1 MWGFWR
7 QKAISM
13 RVWSIVSQKGGS
25 GKTTLA
31 LHLAIAA
38 TRDLKVL
45 VIDLDP
51 QQSAERWHAIRQ
63 RSTGAKDDPSIAAG
77 PHQKLPDMLKVAHKL
92 GAELVLI
99 DTPPKLDKA
108 IMPSLT
114 AATLVV
120 VPLKSS
126 VLDLQALEDCA
137 DVVNLAKARSKTV
150 VILNAV
156 PTGRNKQAAVKDSLR
171 YASRLKLE
179 VMPERLSELPAFSQG
194 LKSGR
199 GVTETERN
207 GTAAKEIKALYE
219 ALRAR
224 DSEQPGR

>member
-1 MWGFWR
+1 M
-7 QKAISM
+7 K
-13 RVWSIVSQKGGS
+13 VWSIVSQKGGS

-38 TRDLKVL
+38 AKGRKVL

-63 RSTGAKDDPSIAAG
+63 RTTGSKDDPSIAAG
-77 PHQKLPDMLKVAHKL
+77 PHQKLGDMLKTARKL

-108 IMPSLT
+108 IIPSLA
-114 AATLVV
+114 AATMVL

-126 VLDLQALEDCA
+126 ILDLQALEDCA
-137 DVVNLAKARSKTV
+137 DLVNLAKARSKTV

-156 PTGRNKQAAVKDSLR
+156 PTGRNRETAIKESLR
-171 YASRLKLE
+171 TASGLKLE
-179 VMPERLSELPAFSQG
+179 AVPERLSELPAFSQG

-199 GVTETERN
+199 GVTETEKN
-207 GTAAKEIKALYE
+207 GTAAKEITALYQ
-219 ALRAR
+219 ALWAR
-224 DSEQPGR
+224 DSEDAGE

>member
-1 MWGFWR
+1 M
-7 QKAISM
+7 
-13 RVWSIVSQKGGS
+13 
-25 GKTTLA
+25 
-31 LHLAIAA
+31 
-38 TRDLKVL
+38 L

-63 RSTGAKDDPSIAAG
+63 RTTGSKDDPSIAAG
-77 PHQKLPDMLKVAHKL
+77 PYQKLPDMLRTARKL

-108 IMPSLT
+108 IVPSLT
-114 AATLVV
+114 AATMVL

-126 VLDLQALEDCA
+126 ILDLQALEDCA

-156 PTGRNKQAAVKDSLR
+156 PAGRNRDAVVKESLR

-179 VMPERLSELPAFSQG
+179 VAPERLSELPAFSQG

-199 GVTETERN
+199 GVTETEKN
-207 GTAAKEIKALYE
+207 GTAAKEITALYQ
-219 ALRAR
+219 ALWAR
-224 DSEQPGR
+224 DGEGAGE

>member
-1 MWGFWR
+1 MVG
-7 QKAISM
+7 M

-38 TRDLKVL
+38 AKELKVL

-63 RSTGAKDDPSIAAG
+63 RVTGTKDDPSIAAG
-77 PHQKLPDMLKVAHKL
+77 PFQKLPDMLKIAGKL

-108 IMPSLT
+108 IMPSLA
-114 AATLVV
+114 AATMVL

-126 VLDLQALEDCA
+126 VLDLQALDDCA
-137 DVVNLAKARSKTV
+137 DIINLAKARSKSAV
-150 VILNAV
+150 VLNAV
-156 PTGRNKQAAVKDSLR
+156 PVGRNRAAAVKESMR
-171 YASRLKLE
+171 VASRLKLDVVSE
-179 VMPERLSELPAFSQG
+179 SLSELPAFSQG

-199 GVTETERN
+199 GVTETEKN
-207 GTAAKEIKALYE
+207 GTAAKEITALYKALW
-219 ALRAR
+219 AR
-224 DSEQPGR
+224 HREDAGE

>member
-1 MWGFWR
+1 MFG
-7 QKAISM
+7 M

-38 TRDLKVL
+38 AKDHKVL

-51 QQSAERWHAIRQ
+51 QQSAERWHAVRQ
-63 RSTGAKDDPSIAAG
+63 RSTGSKDDPSIAAG
-77 PHQKLPDMLKVAHKL
+77 PYQKLPEMLKAARKL

-108 IMPSLT
+108 IIPSLA
-114 AATLVV
+114 AATLVL

-126 VLDLQALEDCA
+126 ILDLQALEDSA
-137 DVVNLAKARSKTV
+137 DVINLAKARNKSV
-150 VILNAV
+150 VVLNAL
-156 PTGRNKQAAVKDSLR
+156 PAGKARDAAIRESLR
-171 YASRLKLE
+171 HAGRLKLE
-179 VMPERLSELPAFSQG
+179 VAPAQLSELAAFSQG

-199 GVTETERN
+199 GVTETEKH
-207 GTAAKEIKALYE
+207 GTAAKEIIALYA
-219 ALRAR
+219 ALRER
-224 DSEQPGR
+224 DGERA

>member
-1 MWGFWR
+1 
-7 QKAISM
+7 M

-38 TRDLKVL
+38 ARHRKVL

-63 RSTGAKDDPSIAAG
+63 RTTGSKDDPSIAAG
-77 PHQKLPDMLKVAHKL
+77 PYQKLPDMLKTARKL

-108 IMPSLT
+108 IVPSLKE
-114 AATLVV
+114 ATMVL
-120 VPLKSS
+120 VPLEELHSRSAGAGGLRPTSS
-126 VLDLQALEDCA
+126 TSP
-137 DVVNLAKARSKTV
+137 KARSKAL

-156 PTGRNKQAAVKDSLR
+156 PAGQAREAAIKESLR
-171 YASRLKLE
+171 TASRLKLRSR
-179 VMPERLSELPAFSQG
+179 P
-194 LKSGR
+194 SG
-199 GVTETERN
+199 
-207 GTAAKEIKALYE
+207 
-219 ALRAR
+219 
-224 DSEQPGR
+224 

>member
-1 MWGFWR
+1 M
-7 QKAISM
+7 K
-13 RVWSIVSQKGGS
+13 VWSIVSQKGGS

-38 TRDLKVL
+38 AKDRKVL

-63 RSTGAKDDPSIAAG
+63 STTGTKDDPSIAAG
-77 PHQKLPDMLKVAHKL
+77 PYQKLPDMLKTARKL

-108 IMPSLT
+108 IIPSLA
-114 AATLVV
+114 AATMVL

-137 DVVNLAKARSKTV
+137 DLVNLAKARSKT
-150 VILNAV
+150 
-156 PTGRNKQAAVKDSLR
+156 PS
-171 YASRLKLE
+171 S
-179 VMPERLSELPAFSQG
+179 
-194 LKSGR
+194 
-199 GVTETERN
+199 
-207 GTAAKEIKALYE
+207 
-219 ALRAR
+219 
-224 DSEQPGR
+224 

>member
-1 MWGFWR
+1 MR
-7 QKAISM
+7 QELGAAMK
-13 RVWSIVSQKGGS
+13 VWSIVSQKGGS

-38 TRDLKVL
+38 ARNRKVL

-63 RSTGAKDDPSIAAG
+63 RATGSKDDPSIAAG
-77 PHQKLPDMLKVAHKL
+77 PYQKLPDMLKTARLL

-108 IMPSLT
+108 IIPALK
-114 AATLVV
+114 AATLVL
-120 VPLKSS
+120 VPLKGS
-126 VLDLQALEDCA
+126 VLDLQALEDSA
-137 DVVNLAKARSKTV
+137 DIINLARARARTV
-150 VILNAV
+150 VIANAV
-156 PTGRNKQAAVKDSLR
+156 PAGRAGETTVKEAGR
-171 YASRLKLE
+171 VAGRLKLALAA
-179 VMPERLSELPAFSQG
+179 ERLSELPAFAQG

-207 GTAAKEIKALYE
+207 GTAAKEITALY
-219 ALRAR
+219 ASLWAR
-224 DSEQPGR
+224 DGEEEETGE

>member
-1 MWGFWR
+1 MVKVFGM
-7 QKAISM
+7 K
-13 RVWSIVSQKGGS
+13 VWSIVSQKGGS

-38 TRDLKVL
+38 AKDRKVL

-63 RSTGAKDDPSIAAG
+63 HTTGSKDDPSIAAG
-77 PHQKLPDMLKVAHKL
+77 PHQKLPEMLKTARRL

-108 IMPSLT
+108 IIPSLA
-114 AATLVV
+114 AATLVL

-126 VLDLQALEDCA
+126 ILDLQALEDSA
-137 DVVNLAKARSKTV
+137 HLINLGKAQSKTL

-156 PTGRNKQAAVKDSLR
+156 PASKNRETAIKESLR

-179 VMPERLSELPAFSQG
+179 VAPERLSELLAFSQG
-194 LKSGR
+194 LKTGR
-199 GVTETERN
+199 GVTETEKN
-207 GTAAKEIKALYE
+207 GTAAKEITALYE
-219 ALRAR
+219 ALWAR
-224 DSEQPGR
+224 DSEDAGE

>member
-1 MWGFWR
+1 
-7 QKAISM
+7 M

-38 TRDLKVL
+38 SKTRKVL

-63 RSTGAKDDPSIAAG
+63 RATGTKDDPSVAAG
-77 PHQKLPDMLKVAHKL
+77 PYQKLADMLRTARKL

-99 DTPPKLDKA
+99 DTPPKVDKA
-108 IMPSLT
+108 IAPALA
-114 AATLVV
+114 AATCVL

-126 VLDLQALEDCA
+126 ILDLQALEDCA
-137 DVVNLAKARSKTV
+137 DIVNLAKARAKTV

-156 PTGRNKQAAVKDSLR
+156 PAGRAGEAAVKESVR

-179 VMPERLSELPAFSQG
+179 VSAERLSELPAFAQG
-194 LKSGR
+194 LKNGR
-199 GVTETERN
+199 GVTETDKN
-207 GTAAKEIKALYE
+207 GTAAKEITALCE
-219 ALRAR
+219 ALWAR
-224 DSEQPGR
+224 DGEGAGE

>member
-1 MWGFWR
+1 M
-7 QKAISM
+7 K
-13 RVWSIVSQKGGS
+13 VWSIVSQKGGS

-38 TRDLKVL
+38 ARDRKVL

-63 RSTGAKDDPSIAAG
+63 RTTGAKDDPSIAAG
-77 PHQKLPDMLKVAHKL
+77 PYQKLPDMLRTARKL

-108 IMPSLT
+108 IIPSLK
-114 AATLVV
+114 AATMVL

-126 VLDLQALEDCA
+126 VLDLQALEDTS
-137 DVVNLAKARSKTV
+137 DLINLAKVRGRSA

-156 PTGRNKQAAVKDSLR
+156 PTAQNRETAVKESLR
-171 YASRLKLE
+171 TASRLKLE
-179 VMPERLSELPAFSQG
+179 VMPQRLSELLAFSHG
-194 LKSGR
+194 LKAGR
-199 GVTETERN
+199 GVTEVERN
-207 GTAAKEIKALYE
+207 GAAAKEISTLYE
-219 ALRAR
+219 ALWAR
-224 DSEQPGR
+224 DNDENGGE